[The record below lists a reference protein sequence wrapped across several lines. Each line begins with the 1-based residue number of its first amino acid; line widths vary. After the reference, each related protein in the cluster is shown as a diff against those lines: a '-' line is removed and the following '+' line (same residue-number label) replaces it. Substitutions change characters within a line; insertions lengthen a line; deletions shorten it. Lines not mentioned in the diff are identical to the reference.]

1 VRNIIDGSDKKLT
14 FFFKVKTVEEVLELI
29 HEFEP
34 VAEERAPLL
43 NSFSRVLSRDILSP
57 EDLPGFQ
64 RSSVDGYAIRARDS
78 FGASESLPAFLKVV
92 GEIGMGNPPSC
103 QVKQGQA
110 AKIATGGM
118 LPDGADS
125 VVMVEYCHALD
136 EKTIEISR
144 AGSPQ
149 ENVILPDDD
158 FRKGSLVLPKGSRLR
173 PQDVGI
179 LAGLGFNE
187 IGVYQ
192 RPKVAIISTGDE
204 VVPIDEKPQPGEVR
218 DVNTYTLSSFCH
230 QEKALPEVI
239 GLCRDNFEQLRNMIQ
254 DGLQRADTVW
264 ISGGSSVGTRDLTL
278 KVFESFE
285 GMEILVHGISISPGK
300 PTIMARR
307 GRQIIFGLPGHAASA
322 MVVAEIFLM
331 PFLSRLSGEKSFA
344 IEEYRVLRARLS
356 RNIESASGRDDFVR
370 VKLIKGDGGW
380 IAEPLFGKS
389 GLISTMVDADGLL
402 RIGRNAEGLY
412 QDQIVEVVV
421 FSSSKGAVR

>member
-1 VRNIIDGSDKKLT
+1 VT
-14 FFFKVKTVEEVLELI
+14 FFFKVKTVEEVLEFI
-29 HEFEP
+29 QGFET
-34 VAEERAPLL
+34 VSEERVSLQ

-64 RSSVDGYAIRARDS
+64 RSSVDGYAIKAGDS
-78 FGASESLPAFLKVV
+78 FGASESLPAFLEMA
-92 GEIGMGNPPSC
+92 GEIGMGSPPSF

-118 LPDGADS
+118 LPEGADS

-136 EKTIEISR
+136 EKTIEVSK

-158 FRKGSLVLPKGSRLR
+158 FKKGSLVLSKGRRLR

-204 VVPIDEKPQPGEVR
+204 VVPINEKPRPGEVR

-230 QEKALPEVI
+230 QERAVPELI
-239 GLCRDNFEQLRNMIQ
+239 GLCRDNFEQLRKMIQ
-254 DGLQRADTVW
+254 DGLQRADAVW

-278 KVFESFE
+278 RVFESFE

-300 PTIMARR
+300 PTIIARR
-307 GRQIIFGLPGHAASA
+307 GRQIIFGLPGHTASA
-322 MVVAEIFLM
+322 MVVAEVFLA
-331 PFLSRLSGEKSFA
+331 PFLSRLSGEKGSA
-344 IEEYRVLRARLS
+344 VEDYQVIRARLS
-356 RNIESASGRDDFVR
+356 RNIESASGRDDFIR
-370 VKLIKGDGGW
+370 VKLVKGDGEW

-389 GLISTMVDADGLL
+389 GLISTLVEADGLL

-412 QDQIVEVVV
+412 QDQMVEVMV
-421 FSSSKGAVR
+421 FRSSRGALR

>member
-1 VRNIIDGSDKKLT
+1 MT

-29 HEFEP
+29 HGFEP
-34 VAEERAPLL
+34 VTEERVPLRD
-43 NSFSRVLSRDILSP
+43 SFSRVLSRDILSP

-64 RSSVDGYAIRARDS
+64 RSSVDGYSIRARDS

-92 GEIGMGNPPSC
+92 GEIGMGNLPSF

-118 LPDGADS
+118 LPEGADS

-136 EKTIEISR
+136 EKTIEISK

-158 FRKGSLVLPKGSRLR
+158 FKKGSLVLPKGSRLR

-204 VVPIDEKPQPGEVR
+204 VVPINEKPRPGEVR

-230 QEKALPEVI
+230 QERAVPELI
-239 GLCRDNFEQLRNMIQ
+239 GLCRDNFEQLRKMIQ

-300 PTIMARR
+300 PTIIARR
-307 GRQIIFGLPGHAASA
+307 GRQIIFGLPGHTASA
-322 MVVAEIFLM
+322 MVVAEVFLM
-331 PFLSRLSGEKSFA
+331 PFLSKLSGEKSFA
-344 IEEYRVLRARLS
+344 IEEYQVVRARLS

-370 VKLIKGDGGW
+370 VKLIKGDGEW

-389 GLISTMVDADGLL
+389 GLISTLVDADGLL

-412 QDQIVEVVV
+412 QDQIVEVMV
-421 FSSSKGAVR
+421 FRSSKGAVR